1 MSTKPK
7 HVKIYDLKNN
17 LIQEFSTFKEAAIF
31 LNVKVATVK
40 ASVYRKTILFKMY
53 KIKSEGEKFIGF
65 KHGKTSG
72 PNYNK
77 LSKSYN
83 KKRCQVRYSDPDL
96 DELSKKRNREI
107 SDKIMNL
114 KRSILLT
121 DNYIINSLEKHLG
134 LKPQYVTPELI
145 EIKRKQ
151 LTVIRTLKKQRTCL
165 K

>member
-1 MSTKPK
+1 MNNKPK
-7 HVKIYDLKNN
+7 HVKVYDLNNN
-17 LIQEFSTFKEAAIF
+17 LIQEFSTFKEAALF
-31 LNVKVATVK
+31 LNVKVTTIK
-40 ASVYRKTILFKMY
+40 ASVYRKTILLKMY

-65 KHGKTSG
+65 KNGVTTGS
-72 PNYNK
+72 NYNR
-77 LSKSYN
+77 LVKSYN
-83 KKRCQVRYSDPDL
+83 KKRCRVRYSDPDL
-96 DELSKKRNREI
+96 DKLSKKRNREI

-114 KRSILLT
+114 TRSILLT

-134 LKPQYVTPELI
+134 LKPIHVTPELI